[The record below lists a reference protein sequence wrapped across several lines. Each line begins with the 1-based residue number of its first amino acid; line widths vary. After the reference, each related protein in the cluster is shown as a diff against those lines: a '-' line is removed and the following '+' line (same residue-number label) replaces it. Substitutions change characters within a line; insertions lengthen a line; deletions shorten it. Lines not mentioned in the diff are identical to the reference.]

1 MTMEPETIIVVFG
14 LNTEGRPHAAR
25 FEAAEEALATRAAQL
40 MGYRL
45 VKLTSADQLAL
56 AKGLPAGKI
65 YQTGKSFAPLTK
77 QDVYDQL
84 AKLTPVEIPIAA
96 PEDHPTI
103 ETETPRTAAS
113 TLGPAN
119 GRASD
124 KSASSIAPWEAIKVG
139 SAVIAK
145 APGEDSWWEA
155 QVIGVS
161 EQGKMLTLRWKGY
174 EDEPDFMAPRREVA
188 LPYPAD

>member
-1 MTMEPETIIVVFG
+1 MTTEPETIIVVFG
-14 LNTEGRPHAAR
+14 LNAEGRPHAAR
-25 FEAAEEALATRAAQL
+25 FEATEEVLATRAAQL

-45 VKLTSADQLAL
+45 IKLTGADQLAL

-77 QDVYDQL
+77 QGVYDEL
-84 AKLTPVEIPIAA
+84 AKLTPVEIPVAA
-96 PEDHPTI
+96 LEDRPTI
-103 ETETPRTAAS
+103 ETELPARPTS
-113 TLGPAN
+113 TGELPLNGPADEAAT
-119 GRASD
+119 G
-124 KSASSIAPWEAIKVG
+124 IGPWEAIAVG

-161 EQGKMLTLRWKGY
+161 EKGRMLTLRWKGY
-174 EDEPDFMAPRREVA
+174 EDEPDFMSPRREVA
-188 LPYPAD
+188 LPYPS